1 MGRVDPEAEASI
13 DSLNFLIAAA
23 SPQRLLFRPDFK
35 WATGHAR
42 WSARALGN
50 DAVDRRHARA
60 DLSGAV
66 ARRRDRRFC
75 RDHAMTGEPIW
86 FVVARSP
93 SGESPSVVVGQLP
106 ANLRRKIAKD
116 PSGRPLEPNPLIYS
130 LRLDKLPAEQRAR
143 WIDED
148 GAPVTLVSQMYRHY
162 CRLRDSGKLPRV

>member
-1 MGRVDPEAEASI
+1 MI
-13 DSLNFLIAAA
+13 
-23 SPQRLLFRPDFK
+23 
-35 WATGHAR
+35 
-42 WSARALGN
+42 
-50 DAVDRRHARA
+50 
-60 DLSGAV
+60 
-66 ARRRDRRFC
+66 
-75 RDHAMTGEPIW
+75 GEPIW

-148 GAPVTLVSQMYRHY
+148 GVPVTLVSQMYRHY